1 MIVDTVY
8 GFLGSGKTTFIRR
21 VLEAW
26 GQQERLVV
34 LVNEFGEVGI
44 DGALL
49 QGLGQEVV
57 ELPSGC
63 ICCSLQADFKRQL
76 LEIAADL
83 KPERVIIEPTGVAS
97 ITQVE
102 GILGHEVFADK
113 ISRIHKILVV
123 DATTFFELYKANR
136 NFVETQVEHASLV
149 LLNKCDL
156 AAEKQLAL
164 IQSALVAIKPEL
176 HVIRTQY
183 GAVDW
188 EEYHLTLAAL
198 ADSQVP
204 AAPPASFR
212 LRREQAVTVHPG
224 PHAERVVHLQTQA
237 IGLGLE
243 SLGWELGEAVF
254 RQECLT
260 ALFDV
265 LLQQADLGEVVRAK
279 GIFHTDQGWQLLEI
293 ASGVFSRQ
301 PVRPVP
307 ASKFVVIGRHL
318 HREAIEAT
326 VHGCLQG

>member
-26 GQQERLVV
+26 GRQERLVV

-49 QGLGQEVV
+49 EGLGQEVV

-83 KPERVIIEPTGVAS
+83 KPDRVIIEPTGVAS
-97 ITQVE
+97 ITQVQA
-102 GILGHEVFADK
+102 ILGHEVFADK
-113 ISRIHKILVV
+113 ISRIHNILVV

-136 NFVETQVEHASLV
+136 NFVETQVEHANLA

-156 AAEKQLAL
+156 VAEKQLAL
-164 IQSALVAIKPEL
+164 IQNALAAIKPEL
-176 HVIRTQY
+176 YVIRTQY

-188 EEYHLTLAAL
+188 EEYHLTLETM
-198 ADSQVP
+198 VEIP
-204 AAPPASFR
+204 AGRGPANGFR
-212 LRREQAVTVHPG
+212 LRRDQAVHIHPG
-224 PHAERVVHLQTQA
+224 PHVGRAVHLHEHTV
-237 IGLGLE
+237 GLGLE

-254 RQECLT
+254 RQECLAAFFGT
-260 ALFDV
+260 
-265 LLQQADLGEVVRAK
+265 LLQMADLGEVVRAK

-307 ASKFVVIGRHL
+307 ASKLVVIGRHL
-318 HREAIEAT
+318 QSEAIEAG
-326 VHGCLQG
+326 VRDCLQS